1 MAIFENWKTFPTFER
16 MFKKVFRSF
25 STDAV
30 TNGFLTIFK
39 PSQLQF
45 QLFGEENWGNC
56 HLPIRGL
63 LLQNQHSKIL
73 SQKQLHRWKKY
84 WKKVWCHFDG
94 SRKTGL
100 VRGGTGEEEGRRSGG
115 STGCCHLH
123 LLHWDHPPTSPSQLK
138 TSAARKSLVDHP
150 TYTWRK
156 VTFTYLKT
164 HSGEKTNHPPPTS

>member
-1 MAIFENWKTFPTFER
+1 MAIFENWKTFPNFER

-45 QLFGEENWGNC
+45 QLFGEENWGSC

-100 VRGGTGEEEGRRSGG
+100 VRGEEERRIYR
-115 STGCCHLH
+115 
-123 LLHWDHPPTSPSQLK
+123 LLPPPPPPLGPPTTSPSQLK

-156 VTFTYLKT
+156 VTFTHLKT